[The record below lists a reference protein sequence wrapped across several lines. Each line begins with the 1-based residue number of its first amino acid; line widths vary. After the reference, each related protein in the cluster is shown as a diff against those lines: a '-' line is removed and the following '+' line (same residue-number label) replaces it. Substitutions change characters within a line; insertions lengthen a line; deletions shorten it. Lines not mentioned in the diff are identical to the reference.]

1 MKNRDYSL
9 FLDMDGVLVDFD
21 GGFIKLSNGMKPRDM
36 ANNYGEKILRDKFIS
51 AGIEFWA
58 NLNWINGGKELWN
71 ASKELFER
79 VYILSSSG
87 TVDSERGK
95 VVREGKILWLKKN
108 MPDMP
113 EQNIFVVNGKHM
125 KKTKASK
132 DGILV
137 DDVSITIKEWNAAG
151 GYGILHNSK
160 YYKTTIETLEDI
172 SRPLNL
178 SEILKRR
185 KR

>member
-1 MKNRDYSL
+1 
-9 FLDMDGVLVDFD
+9 MDGVLVDFE
-21 GGFIKLSNGMKPRDM
+21 GGFKSLSNGMKSGEM
-36 ANNYGEKILRDKFIS
+36 ANKYGEKVVQSQFLS

-71 ASKELFER
+71 ASKELFEK

-87 TVDSERGK
+87 TTDPMKGK
-95 VVREGKILWLKKN
+95 TVREGKILWLQKN
-108 MPDMP
+108 IPDMP

-125 KKTKASK
+125 KKTKASR

-137 DDVSITIKEWNAAG
+137 DDVAITIKEWNAAG
-151 GYGILHNSK
+151 GYGILHNNK
-160 YYKTTIETLEDI
+160 YYKSTIETLEDI

-178 SEILKRR
+178 SEIMKRR
-185 KR
+185 KH